1 MTQLETPTDSPVPET
16 PPVAAKKVPQ
26 RGKRMRVL
34 EGEGGDYCIYEI
46 AQPGVA
52 KIPAGALLPIPTVPR
67 FKDVAD
73 ATKWIKNESGD
84 KLSGKQV
91 MIFRACEI
99 LSLTV
104 QMKPTVVIQSKPK
117 RVTNEVKAEDSSDGK

>member
-1 MTQLETPTDSPVPET
+1 MTDIATPTDSPVSVPIPEQ
-16 PPVAAKKVPQ
+16 PKKVPA

-34 EGEGGDYCIYEI
+34 DGDQGDYCVYEI
-46 AQPGVA
+46 AQPGAA
-52 KIPAGALLPIPTVPR
+52 KIPAGALLPIPTVPK
-67 FKDVAD
+67 FKNVAD
-73 ATKWIKNESGD
+73 ATKWIRNESGD

-117 RVTNEVKAEDSSDGK
+117 KVTNQPAAETSEGQ